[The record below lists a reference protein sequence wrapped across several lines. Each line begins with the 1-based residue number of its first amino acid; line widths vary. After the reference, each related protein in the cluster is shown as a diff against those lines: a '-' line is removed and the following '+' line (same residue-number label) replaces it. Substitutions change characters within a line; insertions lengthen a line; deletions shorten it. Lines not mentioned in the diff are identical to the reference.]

1 MNSSRHKY
9 AQRLAAADVAVRYR
23 CYDDM
28 VHGFFGMGVLP
39 GVIGLAAEICVGMG
53 DLMHDTP

>member
-1 MNSSRHKY
+1 MP
-9 AQRLAAADVAVRYR
+9 VRYR

-39 GVIGLAAEICVGMG
+39 GGIAIATEICPAWA
-53 DLMHDTP
+53 T